1 MNEPSQ
7 SQRPRD
13 ILQFAEEREKLN
25 ETLFKYAGLNI
36 KRFFGLDHQVYK
48 DGALPAKIKELLGL
62 TASIVLHC
70 DDCIDYHLIRCHQE
84 GVSDAELEEA
94 LSIALVVGGSV
105 TIPHLRKAFKAWDD
119 LNKRSVKV

>member
-25 ETLFKYAGLNI
+25 ETLFKYAGLTV

-62 TASIVLHC
+62 TASIVLRC

-94 LSIALVVGGSV
+94 LSIALIVGGSV

-119 LNKRSVKV
+119 LKKRSVKV